1 VTTNF
6 AVVNVVP
13 TAKTEGK
20 RLSAEQRREQILE
33 ASLSEFA
40 IHGLYGTS
48 TETIAERVGI
58 SQPYLFRLFKT
69 KKELFLTCV
78 ERCFDRTQ
86 DTFRAAA
93 ESAEPAEVLSAMG
106 QSYVELL
113 RDRELLLA
121 QMQTYAACGDD
132 EIRAR
137 VRRRY
142 SELYR
147 TVEQLSGA
155 SPDDVRSFFAT
166 GMLLNIAAA
175 MDLPELADAD
185 GWADRSLRPGD

>member
-1 VTTNF
+1 VGTNS
-6 AVVNVVP
+6 AVNVVP
-13 TAKTEGK
+13 TSKTAGK

-40 IHGLYGTS
+40 IHGLHGTS

-86 DTFRAAA
+86 DRFRAAA
-93 ESAEPAEVLSAMG
+93 ESAEPDEVLSSMG
-106 QSYVELL
+106 QVYIELM

-132 EIRAR
+132 EIRAT

-142 SELYR
+142 AELYR

-175 MDLPELADAD
+175 MDLPELADAE